1 MNERDNGR
9 IPIGDRVVI
18 YTTLTKAITS
28 AWKKA
33 GHTPLVALCKEPKEL
48 RREVGLLHG
57 ECNCCG

>member
-1 MNERDNGR
+1 M
-9 IPIGDRVVI
+9 VI